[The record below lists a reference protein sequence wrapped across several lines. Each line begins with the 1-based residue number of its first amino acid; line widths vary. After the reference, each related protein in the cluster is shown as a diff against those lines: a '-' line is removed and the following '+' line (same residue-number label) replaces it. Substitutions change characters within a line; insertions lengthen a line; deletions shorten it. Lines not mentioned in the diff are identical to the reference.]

1 MKKISSAQSKIFDDS
16 LPYMAASGQPP
27 TRPSAAKGDFLF
39 CSVDGGFMRGSSTLP
54 GTLQIRVTADKQDTE
69 DFSQKLG
76 GFLKS
81 SGYVVVSQSTDFQ
94 DKADQARAIF
104 HTVAVPRVDKPTS
117 VQQEN
122 TDGTD

>member
-1 MKKISSAQSKIFDDS
+1 
-16 LPYMAASGQPP
+16 
-27 TRPSAAKGDFLF
+27 
-39 CSVDGGFMRGSSTLP
+39 MRGSSTLP